1 MAKYLKYLLSLF
13 LAFGLMV
20 NDGALDSPSNSADY
34 YQFSNVILRR
44 ELNLK
49 GSKLYVFHQINSS
62 EKTAFLFQLA
72 YLQFQDIFSLQIPVL
87 LKLQTQLYQKVRS
100 FTSQYIFINEMITS
114 RNSYKSLY
122 TA

>member
-1 MAKYLKYLLSLF
+1 MTKYLKYLLSLF

-44 ELNLK
+44 ELSHK
-49 GSKLYVFHQINSS
+49 GSKLYVFHQINSA
-62 EKTAFLFQLA
+62 EKTAYLFHLI

-87 LKLQTQLYQKVRS
+87 LKLQTLLYQKVRS
-100 FTSQYIFINEMITS
+100 FASQYIFINEMITS

>member
-1 MAKYLKYLLSLF
+1 MTKYLKYLLSLF

-20 NDGALDSPSNSADY
+20 NDGALDTPSHSADY

-44 ELNLK
+44 ELNDK
-49 GSKLYVFHQINSS
+49 RSKLYVFHQINSA

-72 YLQFQDIFSLQIPVL
+72 FLKFLDSYNLQIPVL
-87 LKLQTQLYQKVRS
+87 LKLHTMLYQKVS
-100 FTSQYIFINEMITS
+100 LFAMQHIFINEMITS
-114 RNSYKSLY
+114 RNSYTSLY

>member
-1 MAKYLKYLLSLF
+1 MAKYLKYLLSLY

-20 NDGALDSPSNSADY
+20 NDGALDSQSNSADY

-44 ELNLK
+44 KLNYK
-49 GSKLYVFHQINSS
+49 GSKLYVFHQLNST
-62 EKTAFLFQLA
+62 EKTSFLFQLTF
-72 YLQFQDIFSLQIPVL
+72 LQFQDSYSLQIPVL
-87 LKLQTQLYQKVRS
+87 IKLQTLLYQKVS
-100 FTSQYIFINEMITS
+100 LFAMQHIFINEMITS

>member
-1 MAKYLKYLLSLF
+1 MTKYFKYLLSLF

-20 NDGALDSPSNSADY
+20 NDGTLDVPSNSADY

-44 ELNLK
+44 ELNDK
-49 GSKLYVFHQINSS
+49 RSKLYVFHQIKSA
-62 EKTAFLFQLA
+62 EKTSFLFQLA
-72 YLQFQDIFSLQIPVL
+72 FLQFQDSYGLQIPVL
-87 LKLQTQLYQKVRS
+87 LKLQTLLYQKVHS
-100 FTSQYIFINEMITS
+100 FAMQHIFINEMITS

>member
-1 MAKYLKYLLSLF
+1 
-13 LAFGLMV
+13 MV

-44 ELNLK
+44 EWNYK
-49 GSKLYVFHQINSS
+49 RSKLYVFNQTNSS
-62 EKTAFLFQLA
+62 EKTSFPILLA
-72 YLQFQDIFSLQIPVL
+72 YLKFQDIYSLQIRVL
-87 LKLQTQLYQKVRS
+87 LKLQTLLYQEVSS
-100 FTSQYIFINEMITS
+100 FTIQHLFVNETIPS

>member
-20 NDGALDSPSNSADY
+20 NDGTLNSPSNSAYY

-44 ELNLK
+44 ELNYK
-49 GSKLYVFHQINSS
+49 GSKLYVFHQVNSA

-72 YLQFQDIFSLQIPVL
+72 FLQFQDVFSLQIPVL
-87 LKLQTQLYQKVRS
+87 LKLQTLLYQKVRS
-100 FTSQYIFINEMITS
+100 FASQYIFINEMITS

>member
-1 MAKYLKYLLSLF
+1 MTKYFKYLLSLF

-20 NDGALDSPSNSADY
+20 NNGTLDAPSNSADY

-44 ELNLK
+44 ELNYK
-49 GSKLYVFHQINSS
+49 GSKLYAFNTINSA

-72 YLQFQDIFSLQIPVL
+72 YLLFQDSYCLQIPVL
-87 LKLQTQLYQKVRS
+87 LKLQTLLYQKVS
-100 FTSQYIFINEMITS
+100 LFAMQHIFIKEMITS
-114 RNSYKSLY
+114 QNSYTSLY

>member
-1 MAKYLKYLLSLF
+1 LKKYLKYLISLF

-20 NDGALDSPSNSADY
+20 NDGALDSQSNSVDY

-44 ELNLK
+44 EWNYK
-49 GSKLYVFHQINSS
+49 GSKLYVFDQVNPA
-62 EKTAFLFQLA
+62 EKTSFLFQLA
-72 YLQFQDIFSLQIPVL
+72 YLQFQDSFSLKIRVL
-87 LKLQTQLYQKVRS
+87 QKLQTLLYQKVSS
-100 FTSQYIFINEMITS
+100 FASQYIFINEMIPS

>member
-1 MAKYLKYLLSLF
+1 MTTYLKYLLSLF

-20 NDGALDSPSNSADY
+20 NDGTLDSPSNSVDY

-44 ELNLK
+44 KLNDK
-49 GSKLYVFHQINSS
+49 DSKLFVFLQINSA
-62 EKTAFLFQLA
+62 EKTSFLFQLA
-72 YLQFQDIFSLQIPVL
+72 FLHFQDSYSLQIPVL
-87 LKLQTQLYQKVRS
+87 LKLQTLLYQKVKL
-100 FTSQYIFINEMITS
+100 FAMQHIYINEMITS

>member
-1 MAKYLKYLLSLF
+1 MTKYLKYLLSLF

-44 ELNLK
+44 ELNHK

-72 YLQFQDIFSLQIPVL
+72 YLQFQDVFSLQIPVL
-87 LKLQTQLYQKVRS
+87 LKLQTQLYQKVCS